1 MRKFTT
7 AVCAFVL
14 AVAWTGT
21 PALARDTKST
31 DEQMKKE
38 IGAAEKARQKGAEI
52 KEQVRDKITGGR
64 GSDDIREAQQAL
76 KAEGFDPGPIDG
88 RLGQQTK
95 AALSEY
101 QTKENLKVTGRL
113 DSQTKKRLERGT
125 PAASPRTPADSP
137 VKDSDKDGK
146 SNRTDK
152 APLDPTKK

>member
-7 AVCAFVL
+7 AGCAFVL
-14 AVAWTGT
+14 AVAWMVT
-21 PALARDTKST
+21 PALAQDTKST

-52 KEQVRDKITGGR
+52 KEQLRDKITGGR

-88 RLGQQTK
+88 RLGPQTK

-113 DSQTKKRLERGT
+113 DSQTKKRLAGA
-125 PAASPRTPADSP
+125 PAASPATGRTP
-137 VKDSDKDGK
+137 K
-146 SNRTDK
+146 N
-152 APLDPTKK
+152 

>member
-14 AVAWTGT
+14 AVAWMVA
-21 PALARDTKST
+21 PVLARDTKST

-38 IGAAEKARQKGAEI
+38 LDAAEKTRQKGAEI
-52 KEQVRDKITGGR
+52 KEQIRDKITDGR

-88 RLGQQTK
+88 RLGPQTK

-113 DSQTKKRLERGT
+113 DSQTKKRLVRGA
-125 PAASPRTPADSP
+125 PAASPPTERSP
-137 VKDSDKDGK
+137 K
-146 SNRTDK
+146 N
-152 APLDPTKK
+152 

>member
-14 AVAWTGT
+14 AVAWMVA
-21 PALARDTKST
+21 PVLARDTKST

-38 IGAAEKARQKGAEI
+38 LDAAEKTRQKGAEI
-52 KEQVRDKITGGR
+52 KEQIRDKITDGR

-88 RLGQQTK
+88 RLGPQTK

-113 DSQTKKRLERGT
+113 DSQTKKRLAGA
-125 PAASPRTPADSP
+125 PAASPATGRTP
-137 VKDSDKDGK
+137 K
-146 SNRTDK
+146 N
-152 APLDPTKK
+152 

>member
-14 AVAWTGT
+14 AVAWMVA
-21 PALARDTKST
+21 PVLARDTKST

-38 IGAAEKARQKGAEI
+38 LDAAEKTRQKGAEI
-52 KEQVRDKITGGR
+52 KEQIRDKITGGR

-88 RLGQQTK
+88 RLGPQTK

-113 DSQTKKRLERGT
+113 DSQTKKRLVRGA
-125 PAASPRTPADSP
+125 PAASPPTERSP
-137 VKDSDKDGK
+137 K
-146 SNRTDK
+146 N
-152 APLDPTKK
+152 

>member
-7 AVCAFVL
+7 AGCAFVL
-14 AVAWTGT
+14 AVAWMVT
-21 PALARDTKST
+21 PAFAQDTKST

-52 KEQVRDKITGGR
+52 KEQLRDKITGGR

-88 RLGQQTK
+88 RLGPQTK

-113 DSQTKKRLERGT
+113 DSQTKKRLAGA
-125 PAASPRTPADSP
+125 PAASPATGRTP
-137 VKDSDKDGK
+137 K
-146 SNRTDK
+146 N
-152 APLDPTKK
+152 

>member
-14 AVAWTGT
+14 AVAWMVT
-21 PALARDTKST
+21 PVLARDTKST

-38 IGAAEKARQKGAEI
+38 IGAAEKTRQKGAEI

-88 RLGQQTK
+88 RLGPQTK

-113 DSQTKKRLERGT
+113 DSQTKKRLERGA
-125 PAASPRTPADSP
+125 PAASPRTCGLTREGQRQGR
-137 VKDSDKDGK
+137 GK

>member
-14 AVAWTGT
+14 AIAWTGT

-38 IGAAEKARQKGAEI
+38 IGAAEKARQRSAEI

-88 RLGQQTK
+88 RLGPQTK

-101 QTKENLKVTGRL
+101 QIKENLKVTGRL
-113 DSQTKKRLERGT
+113 DSQTKKRLERGA
-125 PAASPRTPADSP
+125 PAASPRTPADSA

>member
-14 AVAWTGT
+14 AGAWMVT
-21 PALARDTKST
+21 PVLARDTKST

-38 IGAAEKARQKGAEI
+38 IGAAEKTRQKGAEI

-88 RLGQQTK
+88 RLGPQTK

-113 DSQTKKRLERGT
+113 DSQTKKRLVRGA
-125 PAASPRTPADSP
+125 PAASPPTERSP
-137 VKDSDKDGK
+137 K
-146 SNRTDK
+146 N
-152 APLDPTKK
+152 

>member
-14 AVAWTGT
+14 AVAWMVT
-21 PALARDTKST
+21 PVLARDTKST

-38 IGAAEKARQKGAEI
+38 LDAAEKTRQKGAEI
-52 KEQVRDKITGGR
+52 KEQIRDKITGGR

-88 RLGQQTK
+88 RLGPQTK

-113 DSQTKKRLERGT
+113 DSQTKKRLVRGA
-125 PAASPRTPADSP
+125 PAASPPTERSP
-137 VKDSDKDGK
+137 K
-146 SNRTDK
+146 N
-152 APLDPTKK
+152 